1 MRYSLI
7 AAARGVVLV
16 IALALALP
24 TTSGAMTVADFQGI
38 CERVEGSCENSPL
51 LNAYIGG
58 SLDMIATLDERTDF
72 LGEVYCRPTKEL
84 FDVAAIIRYAQRAA
98 RAAEPK
104 ANAMTL
110 VVAYLVE
117 EGGC

>member
-1 MRYSLI
+1 M
-7 AAARGVVLV
+7 AAARVAAPLFLLVLG
-16 IALALALP
+16 LP
-24 TTSGAMTVADFQGI
+24 TMSAAMTVADLKGI
-38 CERVEGSCENSPL
+38 CERVEGPCESSPL

-58 SLDMIATLDERTDF
+58 SLDMIATLDERTEF
-72 LGEVYCRPTKEL
+72 LGEVYCRPTEEF

-98 RAAEPK
+98 RRAEPK

-117 EGGC
+117 EGGCGR